1 MIVINETFTDL
12 LTGYLKAIEF
22 ENKFRQKIEE
32 IFKLIAIKE
41 YNQKIKEWEESIK
54 ELEEQSNLDYNRAF
68 NE

>member
-22 ENKFRQKIEE
+22 ENKFKQEIEE

-41 YNQKIKEWEESIK
+41 YNQKIKEWEKI
-54 ELEEQSNLDYNRAF
+54 LRN
-68 NE
+68 